1 MRAPVER
8 AALDEAV
15 AVQRARALPW
25 VTVMAGSLLTAIPVA
40 ATAPLMPPTG
50 LLMLLA
56 WRLLAPLALRPW
68 APALLGLFD
77 DLVSGQP
84 LGSAMLLWQLAAFGV
99 TLAERRTLFRGF
111 AQDWLIAAGALA
123 FCLYAGRLVATPLTA
138 RVDLVL
144 GAQIVIAVLAYPLA
158 ASLVARIDRKRT
170 VDSSRSVDRRRST
183 DRRRSGD
190 RRRTAA

>member
-1 MRAPVER
+1 MRPPVE
-8 AALDEAV
+8 APALEQV
-15 AVQRARALPW
+15 AVHRARALPW
-25 VTVMAGSLLTAIPVA
+25 TTVLAGSLLSAVPVV

-99 TLAERRTLFRGF
+99 GLAERRTLFRGF
-111 AQDWLIAAGALA
+111 GQDWLIAGGAVA
-123 FCLYAGRLVATPLTA
+123 FCLFGGRMVAAPLWA
-138 RVDLVL
+138 RVDPVL
-144 GAQIVIAVLAYPLA
+144 GAQIVISVLAFPLA
-158 ASLVARIDRKRT
+158 ASVVARIDRKRSL
-170 VDSSRSVDRRRST
+170 DRKRSVR
-183 DRRRSGD
+183 
-190 RRRTAA
+190 